1 MALPGTPGKSSKCNG
16 ILRCLPQEEIRWGDG
31 IVAEALQGLRVQGIE
46 RAIVFTVNSLLDSA
60 SRLVLPHLH
69 EPADVISDMP
79 AHAPDTAIEAALS
92 RCIVSGARAIV
103 AYGGGSVLDAAKAV
117 SHFHGRVHG
126 GNLPIIAL
134 PTTLSGSEFSHYFGV
149 TETSGARPFKR
160 SYADRETVPQV
171 VLLDPNLLLN
181 TPRSLLLSSAIKGLD
196 HAIEGMRL
204 IDADHP
210 HAIMAA
216 AGVRGFFDVLAKWP
230 RELETRRAIEDGKV
244 SLEDLLQLQLA
255 AWRCYFYP
263 ASVIYG
269 LSHRIGHV
277 LGGTFGLPHSVTSC
291 ITLAPVIRSCAARY
305 DDKLRVFE
313 DRAGLQA
320 GDLLADR
327 IQALVSHLGL
337 PSRLRAFDID
347 TTMLSEIA
355 NLLREHYAAEVA
367 DLGEDVDRKLDELL
381 QNLWCPPTGAMSEP

>member
-1 MALPGTPGKSSKCNG
+1 VAETTLASPGAPRKSSDCDGVLK
-16 ILRCLPQEEIRWGDG
+16 CLPQEEIRWGDS
-31 IVAEALQGLRVQGIE
+31 IVAEALQGLRARGIE
-46 RAIVFTVNSLLDSA
+46 RPIVFTVERLLDSA
-60 SRLVLPHLH
+60 NELVLPHLQ
-69 EPADVISDMP
+69 ELVDVITDMP
-79 AHAPDTAIEAALS
+79 AHAPDSAIEAALG

-117 SHFHGRVHG
+117 SYFHRRVHD

-149 TETSGARPFKR
+149 TATTGVRPFKR
-160 SYADRETVPQV
+160 SYADRETVPRV

-204 IDADHP
+204 VDADHP

-216 AGVRGFFDVLAKWP
+216 AGVRSFFDVLAKWP

-244 SLEDLLQLQLA
+244 SLDDLLQLQLA

-291 ITLAPVIRSCAARY
+291 ITLAPVVRSCAPRY
-305 DDKLRVFE
+305 GDKLRVFE
-313 DRAGLQA
+313 DSSGLQA
-320 GDLLADR
+320 GELVADR
-327 IQALVSHLGL
+327 IESLVSHLGL

-347 TTMLSEIA
+347 IAVLSEIA
-355 NLLREHYAAEVA
+355 SLLRENYTSEVE
-367 DLGEDVDRKLDELL
+367 DLGEDADHKLDGLL
-381 QNLWCPPTGAMSEP
+381 QSLW